1 MAVRKKPIAKW
12 RHIADFT
19 SRGIL
24 TFRRVFNSG
33 VMDDTERLSTYSGPT
48 DALARVW
55 NFCTSTLA
63 KSLNPSWP
71 PRRLT

>member
-33 VMDDTERLSTYSGPT
+33 VMDEHRAPLDLLRSDRRAGTGLEFLYL
-48 DALARVW
+48 DARKV
-55 NFCTSTLA
+55 A
-63 KSLNPSWP
+63 KSFVAA
-71 PRRLT
+71 